1 MDRRVRVGCDSVGNE
16 FVVVEGEFGGQGRE
30 GEMAEVGRGAILATR
45 PVGMLIVCNIHD
57 GDGIAIT
64 IDECVGGGLNKQGL
78 ATAASSSGY

>member
-30 GEMAEVGRGAILATR
+30 GEVVEVGRGAILATR
-45 PVGMLIVCNIHD
+45 SFGVLIVCNIHD

-64 IDECVGGGLNKQGL
+64 RSMCWW
-78 ATAASSSGY
+78 